1 MQRFAGRTT
10 EHRTREDL
18 LHLLSR
24 IEGKGYKAYTD
35 IKGTYDFVDFI
46 LILDHIQG
54 DPFASPS
61 RARVIV
67 SQQRAAFP
75 ATLFAN
81 PARQLGLEDF
91 LTRAFAKAA
100 RRETRGPGG
109 MGTSGLIA
117 IDAGRQEVIKRT
129 AMSVTAEKVEAR
141 FFVGLPAFGRSIDG
155 RGAARMLAQEVPA
168 IVKQSLF
175 FHSLAAQEVK
185 RHVDVVEDQEALRAE
200 LWHKGLV
207 AFVAN
212 GSVLP
217 RTSGVD
223 ERPLV
228 ASEETQVIPFSSPP
242 DLEIMLTAPNQGE
255 IKGMGMPAGVTLI
268 VGGGF
273 HGKSTLLRALERG
286 VYNHIPGDGREYVVT
301 VAEAVKIRAEDGRGA
316 EKVDISPFI
325 NHLPFGKDTRHFSTD
340 NASGSTSQAANIMEA
355 LEVGTKLL
363 LIDEDTS
370 ATNFMIRDGRMQAL
384 IHKEHEPITP
394 FVDRVQQL
402 HREHGVSTIL
412 VMGGSGDYL
421 EAADRVIA
429 MLDYRPQHVTARA
442 KEIVQALP
450 NQRQA
455 EGGGTFGS
463 IKPRLPLATS
473 FDARKGKRE
482 VKISAKG
489 LHTLLFGTTAID
501 LSYLEQLVDSSQTRA
516 IGELIYLYAEQW
528 LDRSPSLRQGLE
540 RMLAEVKEKGFDA
553 VTPYPMADLALPR
566 IFELA
571 GAINRMRTLRVR
583 EKEGGPLCR
592 TD

>member
-1 MQRFAGRTT
+1 MQEFSGRTPA
-10 EHRTREDL
+10 HRTREDL
-18 LHLLSR
+18 LRILSR
-24 IEGKGYKAYTD
+24 IDGKGYKAYTD
-35 IKGTYDFVDFI
+35 IKESYDFGDFT
-46 LILDHIQG
+46 LILEHIQG

-61 RARVIV
+61 RVRVTL

-75 ATLFAN
+75 STLFAN

-91 LTRAFAKAA
+91 LIRAFAKAA
-100 RRETRGPGG
+100 RRETGGHGG
-109 MGTSGLIA
+109 MGTSGLVA
-117 IDAGRQEVIKRT
+117 IDTGRQEVLKRT
-129 AMSVTAEKVEAR
+129 AMNVTAEKVEAR

-155 RGAARMLAQEVPA
+155 HGAARMLTQEVPA

-175 FHSLAAQEVK
+175 FRSLSAQEVK
-185 RHVDVVEDQEALRAE
+185 QHVDVVEDQEALRAA
-200 LWHKGLV
+200 LGQKGLV

-212 GSVLP
+212 GSILP

-223 ERPLV
+223 ERPLA
-228 ASEETQVIPFSSPP
+228 ASEGTRVIPFTSPP
-242 DLEIMLTAPNQGE
+242 DLEITLTAPNRGE
-255 IKGMGMPAGVTLI
+255 VKGMGIPAGVTLI

-286 VYNHIPGDGREYVVT
+286 VYNHIPRDGREYVVT
-301 VAEAVKIRAEDGRGA
+301 VAEAVKIRAEDGRGI

-325 NHLPFGKDTRHFSTD
+325 NHLPFGKDTPHFSTD

-355 LEVGTKLL
+355 LEAGAKLL

-370 ATNFMIRDGRMQAL
+370 ATNFMIRDSRMQAL

-394 FVDRVQQL
+394 FVDRVPQL
-402 HREHGVSTIL
+402 HREHKVSTIL

-429 MLDYRPQHVTARA
+429 MVDYRPQHVTARA

-455 EGGGTFGS
+455 EGGETFGS
-463 IKPRLPLATS
+463 TKPRLPSAAS
-473 FDARKGKRE
+473 FNARKGKRE

-501 LSYLEQLVDSSQTRA
+501 LSYLEQLVDPSQTRA
-516 IGELIYLYAEQW
+516 IGELIYLYAERW
-528 LDRSPSLRQGLE
+528 LDRSPSLREGLE
-540 RMLAEVKEKGFDA
+540 KMLTEVQEKGLDA

-571 GAINRMRTLRVR
+571 GAINRMRTLKV
-583 EKEGGPLCR
+583 K
-592 TD
+592 D